1 MPSLRRSATG
11 AAGLLAALLAV
22 LFPAS
27 PLPATGAAATGPAAA
42 GTDGRDR
49 RPWLDG
55 SKPVAERVELLLDEM
70 TTDEKLN
77 MVRGH
82 GLALV
87 PRGRVKGVPRLGIP
101 ELRLHDGP
109 HGVSDVKGVTAFPA
123 PITLAATWDP
133 ALARRFGAALGAEA
147 RGKGINVHLAPA
159 VDILRVPQSGRVWE
173 SFGEDPYLTGE
184 LAAQEVRGIRSR
196 NVIPTVKHYVG
207 NNQETDRMLVNAVID
222 ERTLREIYYPPFEA
236 AVEAGAGAV
245 MCAYNRVNGAFAC
258 ENRKT
263 LTDDLKRSMGFDG
276 WVMSDWLATR
286 SGQKA
291 ARAGL
296 DQAMPDDPLF
306 SANLRVGLAAG
317 TFPEARLDDMAR
329 RVLTPM
335 IADGLF
341 ETRYGTPG
349 RNVRTSAHTA
359 LAREIAVSG
368 TTLLKNR
375 GGLLP
380 LREDTGGI
388 AVIGTAAHDD
398 VRITSA
404 GSGRV
409 LPPYVVTPYEGIRGR
424 AGGEVTYTPGDGEGE
439 AGLRAAADAAREAD
453 VAVVVVGLVTEEGE
467 DRRSLRLPGN
477 MDRLIETVAAANP
490 DTVVVLTSPAQ
501 VLMPWAGR
509 TKAVVSSFL
518 GGQELGNALAA
529 VLFGDADPGGRLPM
543 TVAGRASDYPANTRR
558 QFPGVGLRQ
567 VYSEGLRVGYRHFDA
582 AGIEPL
588 FPFGHGLS
596 YTTFSYRGLSVSGT
610 TVRATVRNTGKRA
623 GVAVPQLYLQFPRGA
638 AEPPRQLRGF
648 AKVRLAP
655 GESATVTFRLPAR
668 AFRIWRGG
676 RWTTVSGGYTVRVG
690 ASSRD
695 LPLRG
700 TIRR

>member
-1 MPSLRRSATG
+1 M
-11 AAGLLAALLAV
+11 
-22 LFPAS
+22 
-27 PLPATGAAATGPAAA
+27 
-42 GTDGRDR
+42 
-49 RPWLDG
+49 
-55 SKPVAERVELLLDEM
+55 
-70 TTDEKLN
+70 
-77 MVRGH
+77 
-82 GLALV
+82 
-87 PRGRVKGVPRLGIP
+87 PRGRVKAVPRLGIP
-101 ELRLHDGP
+101 ELRMHDGP
-109 HGVSDVKGVTAFPA
+109 HGVSDVEGVTAFPA

-147 RGKGINVHLAPA
+147 RGKGVNVHLAPA

-173 SFGEDPYLTGE
+173 SFGEDPHLTSA

-196 NVIPTVKHYVG
+196 HVIPTVKHYVG
-207 NNQETDRMLVNAVID
+207 NNQETDRMLVDARID

-245 MCAYNRVNGAFAC
+245 MCAYNRVNGAYAC
-258 ENRKT
+258 ENRRT
-263 LTDDLKRSMGFDG
+263 LTEDLKESMGFTG

-306 SANLRVGLAAG
+306 SANLRLGLAAG
-317 TFPEARLDDMAR
+317 TFPRARLDDMAR

-341 ETRYGTPG
+341 ETRYGSPG
-349 RNVRTSAHTA
+349 REVRTAAHTA

-375 GGLLP
+375 DGLLP
-380 LREDTGGI
+380 LPKNTGSI

-409 LPPYVVTPYEGIRGR
+409 LPPYVVTPYEGVEDRS
-424 AGGEVTYTPGDGEGE
+424 GGAVTYTPGDGDGA

-453 VAVVVVGLVTEEGE
+453 VAVVVVGLVTEEGK
-467 DRRSLRLPGN
+467 DRKDLRLPGN
-477 MDRLIETVAAANP
+477 MDELVETVAAANP

-501 VLMPWAGR
+501 VLMPWAGKV
-509 TKAVVSSFL
+509 KAVVSSFL

-543 TVAGRASDYPANTRR
+543 TVARRASDYPAGTRR

-582 AGIEPL
+582 TGTEPL

-596 YTTFSYRGLSVSGT
+596 YTAFSYRGLSVSGS
-610 TVRATVRNTGKRA
+610 TVRVTVRNTGSRP
-623 GVAVPQLYLQFPRGA
+623 GVAVPQLYLQFPGGA
-638 AEPPRQLRGF
+638 GEPPRQLRGF

-655 GESATVTFRLPAR
+655 GEAATVTFRLPER
-668 AFRIWRGG
+668 AFQIWRGG
-676 RWTTVSGGYTVRVG
+676 RWTTVPGRYTVHVG

>member
-1 MPSLRRSATG
+1 MPSLRRSAAG
-11 AAGLLAALLAV
+11 AAVLLAALL
-22 LFPAS
+22 PAS
-27 PLPATGAAATGPAAA
+27 PPPATGAATTAAERDA
-42 GTDGRDR
+42 ASGRDR

-55 SKPVAERVELLLDEM
+55 SRPVAERVELLLGAM

-87 PRGRVKGVPRLGIP
+87 PRGRVKGIPRLGIP
-101 ELRLHDGP
+101 ELRMHDGP

-123 PITLAATWDP
+123 PITLAAAWDT

-147 RGKGINVHLAPA
+147 RGKGVNVHLAPA

-173 SFGEDPYLTGE
+173 SFGEDPHLTSA

-207 NNQETDRMLVNAVID
+207 NNQETDRMLVDAVID

-236 AVEAGAGAV
+236 AVVAGAGAV
-245 MCAYNRVNGAFAC
+245 MCAYNRVNGAYAC

-263 LTDDLKRSMGFDG
+263 LTDDLKESMGFDG

-286 SGQKA
+286 SGQRA

-306 SANLRVGLAAG
+306 SANLRVGLATG
-317 TFPEARLDDMAR
+317 SFPEARLDDMAR

-335 IADGLF
+335 IADGVF
-341 ETRYGTPG
+341 ETEYGSPG
-349 RNVRTSAHTA
+349 RNVRTAAHTA

-375 GGLLP
+375 DGLLP
-380 LREDTGGI
+380 LSKGTGGI

-398 VRITSA
+398 VQITSA

-409 LPPYVVTPYEGIRGR
+409 LPPYVVTPYEGIKER

-453 VAVVVVGLVTEEGE
+453 VAVVVAGLVTQEGE
-467 DRRSLRLPGN
+467 DRTSLRLPGN
-477 MDRLIETVAAANP
+477 TDRLIETVVAANP

-501 VLMPWAGR
+501 VLMPWTGKVR
-509 TKAVVSSFL
+509 AVVSSFL

-543 TVAGRASDYPANTRR
+543 TIARRASDYPASTRR

-567 VYSEGLRVGYRHFDA
+567 VYSERLRVGYRHFDA
-582 AGIEPL
+582 AGVTPL

-610 TVRATVRNTGKRA
+610 TVRATVRNTGSRA
-623 GVAVPQLYLQFPRGA
+623 GVAVPQLYLRFPGGA
-638 AEPPRQLRGF
+638 GEPPRQLRGF
-648 AKVRLAP
+648 TKVRLAA
-655 GESATVTFRLPAR
+655 GQSATVTFRLPER
-668 AFRIWRGG
+668 AFQIWRGG
-676 RWTTVSGGYTVRVG
+676 RWATVPGRYTVYVG

-700 TIRR
+700 AIRR